1 MGHAPWKRAGAAAR
15 EQERSAGDGNIPGAE
30 WRGEDKSA
38 RRKKK
43 NPQQQQLSSQ
53 STVATRFFY
62 AREDEDDD

>member
-43 NPQQQQLSSQ
+43 KSSAAAAVKSKHSGDQ
-53 STVATRFFY
+53 IFLRKG
-62 AREDEDDD
+62 R